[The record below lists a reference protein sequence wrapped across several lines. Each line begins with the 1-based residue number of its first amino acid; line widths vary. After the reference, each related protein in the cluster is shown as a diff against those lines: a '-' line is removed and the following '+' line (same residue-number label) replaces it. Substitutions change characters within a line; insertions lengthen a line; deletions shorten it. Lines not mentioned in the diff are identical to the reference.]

1 MGVFKKE
8 VEQEITRLAL
18 EIDLDKNGGISQE
31 EFDKIITD
39 SRITVVFDELGVDIV
54 GLANFARFIYEQCD
68 EIPYMDLCRL
78 VADYRGNRNCT
89 VKDVMEMRRY
99 VTMEL
104 VGLESRLASME
115 NDEKDIVAME
125 QSLEELMR
133 E

>member
-1 MGVFKKE
+1 MG
-8 VEQEITRLAL
+8 
-18 EIDLDKNGGISQE
+18 
-31 EFDKIITD
+31 
-39 SRITVVFDELGVDIV
+39 DIV

-104 VGLESRLASME
+104 VGLESRLAQME
-115 NDEKDIVAME
+115 NVEKNIVAME
-125 QSLEELMR
+125 ELMEEQQQQQQQNLDELMVEEKR
-133 E
+133 LMSSSTRSK